1 MTNLGNTCYM
11 NSVLQALYCTDM
23 FRKFVLRNS
32 KSPLLN
38 ALSKVFEEMSDDKS
52 SVYPSSF
59 RNQLIKLYPKFRG
72 YDQQDA
78 QEFLRYLI
86 NGIHDEIN
94 QANRYHQ
101 KDARRNLKPR
111 TCQDELFLSFSLE
124 TF

>member
-1 MTNLGNTCYM
+1 M
-11 NSVLQALYCTDM
+11 N
-23 FRKFVLRNS
+23 
-32 KSPLLN
+32 
-38 ALSKVFEEMSDDKS
+38 DDKS

-94 QANRYHQ
+94 QANRYQ
-101 KDARRNLKPR
+101 KDPRRNLKPR
-111 TCQDELFLSFSLE
+111 MYFTI
-124 TF
+124 T